1 MRKREHSEM
10 MSKRSSTDS
19 VDPPALQHKRS
30 RGLMEVDSNENDKIE
45 VDESLYRQ
53 VLAPVV

>member
-1 MRKREHSEM
+1 M